1 MRTRNLILQDK
12 KLSFL
17 RTNSNL
23 EVVEVQFEN
32 VTSNISKDDILGSKL
47 DNFVP
52 RFKNSHQI
60 FKDIIAGHLSR
71 YDLKHTRLP
80 HSNESDF
87 YNISMIPVNENGK
100 IDGIVVIIEN
110 VSEWVELHQGL
121 EESRNELDHTR
132 KELSQKAEE
141 LRDQINENK
150 KTQQWLQLHSDVLE
164 IILNTVPACIY
175 FKDKKGYIKRANK
188 QFLDSIGYEKD
199 QVIGV
204 KEDQFFQHISTQ
216 ESADFDSLKNESWLQ
231 GNVEKI
237 VTKNGT
243 KWIRVNTISYSNKNG
258 EMYGDIVFINDITRD
273 KQVMEELAH
282 EKTLLTALLDH
293 IPDTIYFKDAQ
304 SRFIRIN
311 QAQAN
316 ALGIDSPDQAIGKTD
331 FDFFA
336 KDMAKEAY
344 DDEQRILKTGEALIR
359 KVEKVKR
366 PDGWYRWMSVTKVPF
381 RDKKG
386 QIAGMIG
393 ISRDITEFRQ
403 AREELEKKNKKLN
416 EAKRMAEEAT
426 RARSEFLANMSHEI
440 RTPMNGV
447 LGMANLLLQT
457 DLTDEQKEYAQVIR
471 NSGDSLLV
479 VINDILDF
487 SKIESGKVELD
498 YDEFYLRTCIEE
510 VLDLHASNA
519 ESKNLELG
527 YYIEGP
533 TPTIIKS
540 DKTRLMQIMNNL
552 VSNAIKFT
560 PQGEVIVTV
569 SSTQLN
575 EGHYKLIFKI
585 KDTGIGISKEAQQR
599 LFQSFHQVDASITRR
614 YGGTGLGL
622 AISKR
627 LAELMGG
634 SMGLES
640 ELGHGSTFYFTIQ
653 VEGKNMEKGENAPF
667 ARPELTGK
675 RVLIVDDNDTNR
687 RILALQAMSWGM
699 VPTDSDSGAK
709 ALKIIKSGKSFD
721 IAFIDM
727 MMPGM
732 DGITLAKQIDK
743 VLKGHSFP
751 KILLTSIGW
760 HGDPKQIREANID
773 VHLSKPVRQSQLYE
787 IMLDLFTKV
796 KRPKVKSTDT
806 TFKLDVKMG
815 KKYPLD
821 ILVAEDNTVNQKF
834 ALRVL
839 QKLSYDADVVSNGE
853 KVLEAM
859 EKKKYDLILMDIQMP
874 VMDGIQATK
883 EIYERYG
890 QNRPWII
897 ALTAHAMAGDR
908 EKYLK
913 YGMDEY
919 ISKPIQ
925 ITDLVDA
932 LKKCQGNPD
941 NNGKKE
947 KVEKMDSQSVPN
959 AQDKPDVSKG
969 KKLKEPN
976 SHVID
981 VDVMKENIGLDDKEF
996 MEDMINVFIEET
1008 EKLIKELD
1016 EALQHKDMGAM
1027 TRVAHT
1033 LKSSSATLGAMN
1045 LSGLSKELE
1054 MTCKKNELNHAAD
1067 LSKEVKRATH
1077 EVMDELQ
1084 SML

>member
-23 EVVEVQFEN
+23 EVVEGQFQN
-32 VTSNISKDDILGSKL
+32 GTLSINDDDVLGSKL

-52 RFKNSHQI
+52 RFKKSHQI
-60 FKDIIAGHLSR
+60 FMDILSGRLPR
-71 YDLKHTRLP
+71 YDLNHVVLP
-80 HSNESDF
+80 HSTESDLY
-87 YNISMIPVNENGK
+87 YNLNFLPVKENDT

-110 VSEWVELHQGL
+110 VSEWVKLNQGL
-121 EESRNELDHTR
+121 EESKSELDHTK
-132 KELSQKAEE
+132 KELSQKSEE
-141 LRDQINENK
+141 LRDQIQENK
-150 KTQQWLQLHSDVLE
+150 KTQQSLQLHSDVLE
-164 IILNTVPACIY
+164 LILNTVPACIY
-175 FKDKKGYIKRANK
+175 FKDKKGHIKRVNK
-188 QFLDSIGYEKD
+188 QFLDCIGYEKD

-204 KEDQFFQHISTQ
+204 KEEKLFQQISTQ
-216 ESADFDSLKNESWLQ
+216 DNADFGLLMNENRLQ

-237 VTKNGT
+237 ETKNGT
-243 KWIRVNTISYSNKNG
+243 KWIRTDSISYSNKEG
-258 EMYGDIVFINDITRD
+258 ELCGDIVFIDDITRD
-273 KQVMEELAH
+273 KKVLEELAH
-282 EKTLLTALLDH
+282 EKTLLTTLLDH
-293 IPDTIYFKDAQ
+293 IPDTIYFKDAK

-311 QAQAN
+311 KAQAD
-316 ALGIDSPDQAIGKTD
+316 ALGIDSPEEAIGKTD
-331 FDFFA
+331 FDYFSE
-336 KDMAKEAY
+336 DMAKDAY
-344 DDEQRILKTGEALIR
+344 KDEQHILNTGEALIR

-381 RDKKG
+381 RNKRG
-386 QIAGMIG
+386 EIEGLIG

-416 EAKRMAEEAT
+416 EAKRTAEEAT

-457 DLTDEQKEYAQVIR
+457 DLTDEQKEYAKVIK

-498 YDEFYLRTCIEE
+498 YEEFYLRTCIEE

-519 ESKNLELG
+519 ESKKLELG

-560 PQGEVIVTV
+560 PEGEVIVTV

-575 EGHYKLIFKI
+575 KGHYKLIFKI
-585 KDTGIGISKEAQQR
+585 KDTGIGISKEAQQK
-599 LFQSFHQVDASITRR
+599 LFQSFHQVDASITRQ

-627 LAELMGG
+627 LSELMGG

-640 ELGHGSTFYFTIQ
+640 ELGEGSTFYFTIQ
-653 VEGKNMEKGENAPF
+653 VEGKNEEKGENAPF

-699 VPTDSDSGAK
+699 VPTDSDSGAN
-709 ALKIIKSGKSFD
+709 ALKIIKSGKNFD

-732 DGITLAKQIDK
+732 DGITLAKEIDK

-773 VHLSKPVRQSQLYE
+773 VHLSKPVRQSQLYD

-796 KRPKVKSTDT
+796 KRPKTKTTDT
-806 TFKLDVKMG
+806 TVKLDVEMG
-815 KKYPLD
+815 EKHPLD

-839 QKLSYDADVVSNGE
+839 QKLSYDADVVPNGE

-859 EKKKYDLILMDIQMP
+859 EKKKYDIILMDIQMP

-890 QNRPWII
+890 DERPWII

-925 ITDLVDA
+925 ISDLVEA
-932 LKKCQGNPD
+932 LQKCQSNSG
-941 NNGKKE
+941 NGKNE
-947 KVEKMDSQSVPN
+947 KVEKMDSQPKSN
-959 AQDKPDVSKG
+959 AQKNSDNNNG
-969 KKLKEPN
+969 KIKKEPN
-976 SHVID
+976 GKVID
-981 VDVMKENIGLDDKEF
+981 VDIMKENIGLDDKEF
-996 MEDMINVFIEET
+996 MDDMIHVFIEET
-1008 EKLIKELD
+1008 EKLISELD
-1016 EALQHKDMGAM
+1016 DALQENDVNSL

-1033 LKSSSATLGAMN
+1033 LKSSSATIGAMK
-1045 LSGLSKELE
+1045 LSSVSKQLE
-1054 MTCKKNELNHAAD
+1054 MTCKKNELENAAD
-1067 LSKEVKRATH
+1067 LGKEVKQATQ